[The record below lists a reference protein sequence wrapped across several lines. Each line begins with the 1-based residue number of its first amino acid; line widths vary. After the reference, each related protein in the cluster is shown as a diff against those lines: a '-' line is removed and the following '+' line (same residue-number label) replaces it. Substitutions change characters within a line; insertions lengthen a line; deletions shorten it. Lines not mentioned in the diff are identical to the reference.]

1 MYVKDMQLQRK
12 IYCCRNFSVY
22 FFFNV
27 TRPKRSSFVHNY
39 KTFRHSL
46 AHLYI
51 HLKFVVSCHVL
62 SFERELMEAVGH
74 KICMTV
80 SLHFKFSSVIF
91 VYYLFTCN
99 NAVIKLTEII

>member
-1 MYVKDMQLQRK
+1 MLKTCNYSVKFIVAETLLF
-12 IYCCRNFSVY
+12 I